1 MNNLLLL
8 VLRLSCC
15 IILLCLSWVSN
26 AQQNLVSNPGFE
38 EYWYCPPVISQDS
51 FPCKYW
57 WPPNLSTP
65 DYFNPCSYDPSL
77 RTPNNVAGFANPH
90 DGNSYIGIGLIG
102 TETAFIE
109 HIQGQ
114 LKEPL
119 KQGKR
124 YKFSFWVK
132 LAYQS
137 SDYITNNI
145 GAFFSSTKIL
155 KSEIWE
161 SKDNYIAS
169 ITPKLTAHISNDNGD
184 YLIDT
189 TWTEISGVFIA
200 QGGEIYLTLGVFWDS
215 NYKIIE
221 AYDKSKKKDPLGYS
235 PKSFCKAIKKYQ
247 LKVNPYLEKKYINAP
262 SKLGQK
268 FPYYFI
274 DDVWLEEISN

>member
-1 MNNLLLL
+1 MNSSLTSIFQ
-8 VLRLSCC
+8 VTCF
-15 IILLCLSWVSN
+15 IILQFICWISN
-26 AQQNLVSNPGFE
+26 GQQNLVNNSSFE
-38 EYWYCPPVISQDS
+38 DYWYCPPVISQDS

-65 DYFNPCSYDPSL
+65 DYFNPCSYDANLS
-77 RTPNNVAGFANPH
+77 TPNNVAGFTKAH
-90 DGNSYIGIGLIG
+90 TGNSYIGIGLIG

-109 HIQGQ
+109 HIQSK

-137 SDYITNNI
+137 SDYITYNI
-145 GAFFSSTKIL
+145 GAFFSPTKIL

-169 ITPKLTAHISNDNGD
+169 ITPELSAHVSNKIGE
-184 YLIDT
+184 YLKDT
-189 TWTEISGVFIA
+189 TWTEISGEFTA
-200 QGGEIYLTLGVFWDS
+200 QGGEIYLTIGVFWES
-215 NYKIIE
+215 NYKVIA
-221 AYDKSKKKDPLGYS
+221 AYEKSRSKDPLGNN
-235 PKSFCKAIKKYQ
+235 PKSFCRAIKKYQ
-247 LKVNPYLEKKYINAP
+247 LKVNPFLEPKYINAP

-274 DDVWLEEISN
+274 DDVWLEELSN